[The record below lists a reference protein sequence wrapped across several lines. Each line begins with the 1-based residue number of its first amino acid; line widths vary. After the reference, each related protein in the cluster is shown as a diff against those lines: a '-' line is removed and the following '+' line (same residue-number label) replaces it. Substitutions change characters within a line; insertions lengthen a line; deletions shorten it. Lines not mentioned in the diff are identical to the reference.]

1 MFQSSRRFSGLI
13 VTLLVLVFLS
23 GCAGHISHKRS
34 SSVVSYLYPNQ
45 DKPLETPTIPQ
56 LTLSLHV
63 GVAFVPEG
71 TGRNVGFTES
81 DKTRL
86 LSEVAAHFK
95 QQPFVSSI
103 EILPSVYLR
112 PGGGFENLDQLRAL
126 HDIDVMVLVSY
137 DQTQFTDEGLASIT
151 YWTLIGA
158 YLIPG
163 EKNDTHT
170 MVDAVVYDIDSRKL
184 LFRAPGISHIKGRS
198 TPVNLSEELR
208 KDSLQGFQQA
218 SADLIKNLDVQLEL
232 FKQRVKERP
241 QDFQIKHR
249 AGYTGGGSVDGLF
262 LGLVL
267 LLLPVL
273 LRKPGRV
280 V

>member
-1 MFQSSRRFSGLI
+1 MSPSSRRFTAAL
-13 VTLLVLVFLS
+13 VPLLVLAFLS
-23 GCAGHISHKRS
+23 GCAGHITHKRS
-34 SSVVSYLYPNQ
+34 SSVVSYLYPDQ
-45 DKPLETPTIPQ
+45 DKPLEIPAIPR
-56 LTLSLHV
+56 LSLPLHV

-71 TGRNVGFTES
+71 SGHGAGFTET

-86 LSEVAAHFK
+86 LSEVAAHFE
-95 QQPFVSSI
+95 QQAFVGSI

-112 PGGGFENLDQLRAL
+112 PGGGFENLDQLRTL
-126 HDIDVMVLVSY
+126 HGIDVMVLVSY

-158 YLIPG
+158 YLVPG

-170 MVDAVVYDIDSRKL
+170 MIDAVVYDIASRKL

-208 KDSLQGFQQA
+208 QDSLQGFQQA
-218 SADLIKNLDVQLEL
+218 SVDLVRNLDGQLAL

-241 QDFQIKHR
+241 QDYQVVHR
-249 AGYTGGGSVDGLF
+249 AGYTGAGSTDGFF
-262 LGLVL
+262 LGLL
-267 LLLPVL
+267 LLLAGL
-273 LRKPGRV
+273 LHKSWRIA
-280 V
+280 